1 MAKQI
6 ELFRANSDMIRRV
19 TPTAAEY
26 LDKKINEL
34 EKNDREF
41 QKKNFEKEISQD
53 EISPLLEEYQ
63 KLYTEIDSGIELFRR
78 IIQDTIKKFEEL
90 LVILYK

>member
-1 MAKQI
+1 
-6 ELFRANSDMIRRV
+6 MIRRV

-41 QKKNFEKEISQD
+41 QKKNFEKRNIS
-53 EISPLLEEYQ
+53 
-63 KLYTEIDSGIELFRR
+63 R
-78 IIQDTIKKFEEL
+78 
-90 LVILYK
+90 